1 MSISKEDVTY
11 VANLARLR
19 FDGAATEKMVKEL
32 GSVLDYVNTLNE
44 VDTTDV
50 AATEHI
56 LPVKNVYRKDEIGES
71 LSNEAVLANAPDSE
85 NGCFKV
91 PRVLE

>member
-32 GSVLDYVNTLNE
+32 DSVLDYVNTLNE
-44 VDTTDV
+44 VDTIDV

-71 LSNEAVLANAPDSE
+71 LPNEVALANAPDSE

>member
-19 FDGAATEKMVKEL
+19 FDEAATEKMVQEL

-56 LPVKNVYRKDEIGES
+56 LPVKNVYRKDEIGAS
-71 LSNEAVLANAPDSE
+71 LSNEAALANAPDSE

>member
-19 FDGAATEKMVKEL
+19 FDESETAKMAKEL
-32 GSVLDYVNTLNE
+32 DSVLDYVNTLNE

-50 AATEHI
+50 VATEHI
-56 LPVKNVYRKDEIGES
+56 LPVENVYRKDEIGES
-71 LSNEAVLANAPDSE
+71 LSNEAALANAPDSE

>member
-32 GSVLDYVNTLNE
+32 DSVLDYVNTLNE
-44 VDTTDV
+44 VNTTDV

-56 LPVKNVYRKDEIGES
+56 LPVKNVYRKDEIGKS
-71 LSNEAVLANAPDSE
+71 LSNEMALANAPDSE

-91 PRVLE
+91 P

>member
-1 MSISKEDVTY
+1 MRISNEEVTY
-11 VANLARLR
+11 VAKLARLR
-19 FDGAATEKMVKEL
+19 FDDAETEKMAGEL
-32 GSVLDYVNTLNE
+32 ASVLDYIDTLNE

-50 AATEHI
+50 APTEHI
-56 LPVKNVYRKDEIGES
+56 LPVQNVFRKDEIGTP
-71 LSNEAVLANAPDSE
+71 LTNEEALANAPDAE

>member
-32 GSVLDYVNTLNE
+32 DSVLDYVNTLNE

-71 LSNEAVLANAPDSE
+71 LPNEVALANAPDSE

>member
-1 MSISKEDVTY
+1 
-11 VANLARLR
+11 
-19 FDGAATEKMVKEL
+19 MVKEL
-32 GSVLDYVNTLNE
+32 DSVLDYVNTLNE

-71 LSNEAVLANAPDSE
+71 LPNEVALANAPDSE

>member
-1 MSISKEDVTY
+1 MRISNDEVTY
-11 VANLARLR
+11 VAKLARLE
-19 FDGAATEKMVKEL
+19 FDAGETDKMAGELAA
-32 GSVLDYVNTLNE
+32 VLDYIDTLNE

-50 AATEHI
+50 APTEHI
-56 LPVKNVYRKDEIGES
+56 LPVKNVFRKDEIGKP
-71 LSNEAVLANAPDSE
+71 LPNDVALANAPDTE